1 MELKNFFAQDDQGN
15 ILGGAVCYLYQRG
28 TKSLVS
34 ELQASNGLALDN
46 PFAADQ
52 HGLIQFAV
60 PNGIYDLRVVKGS
73 RDYRLQV
80 QCNDVTE
87 TAEAAEG
94 AARALEEKLANPSS
108 GAGIVKY
115 KNHGLAGIAG
125 IDTVDVNKKLTETVS
140 LYDFGAKG
148 GEADDSVP
156 LKYALSW
163 LYGGSDRTLLIPQ
176 GGTFRAPQKIE
187 IPVSKMIRNCHLS
200 AYGSTLFF
208 GAAGGIKVHS
218 TGTGLLSE
226 LTVKG
231 LRTNGGVRAV
241 EFEANDDMNF
251 IYNMKLEDLDLAA
264 FSESGLILSG
274 NVFESSIT
282 DFSAGSLQATGYCIH
297 LLNVGDGIVSSVDV
311 WGGNTRGGKHG
322 LFVEN
327 PVSDVGIY
335 GGTYLQAQNEGV
347 RIDNAIGAT
356 VFRTHVEHNWRSA
369 GSLAAGGAGLHM
381 SGRGTIIGVAGQN
394 SPDTFQQYVVSVFAN
409 DITVMGGGAGGTYTK
424 YGRYQ
429 QSADGT
435 LVLIGEAAS
444 NYDVVKDTELFPT
457 QIASMLKSKRVAKT
471 ENSRRFGAVISID
484 LRRGNFI
491 RVEEMTG
498 PAQIANPANRSGVT
512 GEEIMVE
519 LKQDATGGRTV
530 TWGGDYAEGMTAIN
544 IGPYR
549 SNRWTFV
556 WSGGKWKQTSF
567 ASTL

>member
-15 ILGGAVCYLYQRG
+15 ILGGAICYLYQRG
-28 TKSLVS
+28 TESLVS

-94 AARALEEKLANPSS
+94 AARALEEKLADPSS

-125 IDTVDVNKKLTETVS
+125 IESVDVNKKLTETVS
-140 LYDFGAKG
+140 LYDFRAKG
-148 GEADDSVP
+148 GGLDDSVP
-156 LKYALSW
+156 LHDALSW
-163 LYGGSDRTLLIPQ
+163 VYGGDNRTLLLPH
-176 GGTFRAPQKIE
+176 GGTFRVPEKLN
-187 IPVSKMIRNCHLS
+187 IPITGMVRNCHLTG
-200 AYGSTLFF
+200 YGATLLFE
-208 GAAGGIKVHS
+208 AAGGIKVYP

-231 LRTNGGVRAV
+231 IRTGGGVKAF
-241 EFEANDDMNF
+241 EFVADDDLNF
-251 IYNMKLEDLDLAA
+251 IYNLVVEDLDVNG
-264 FSESGLILSG
+264 FSESGLVMGG
-274 NVFESSIT
+274 NVFESSIR
-282 DFSAGSLQATGYCIH
+282 DYSASSLNATGYCIH
-297 LLNVGDGIVSSVDV
+297 LRNVGDGIVSSVDV

-335 GGTYLQAQNEGV
+335 GGTYLQALNEGV
-347 RIDNAIGAT
+347 RIDNAIGTT
-356 VFRTHVEHNWRSA
+356 VFRAHVEHNWRSA

-381 SGRGTIIGVAGQN
+381 SGRGTIIGVVGQN
-394 SPDTFQQYVVSVFAN
+394 SATTFQQYVVSAFAN

-429 QSADGT
+429 QSPDGT

-444 NYDVVKDTELFPT
+444 NYDVVKDTQLFPT
-457 QIASMLKSKRVAKT
+457 QIASMIKSKRVAKT
-471 ENSRRFGAVISID
+471 ENLRDFFSVVSID
-484 LRRGNFI
+484 LNRGNFI
-491 RVEEMTG
+491 RVKEMTG
-498 PAQIANPANRSGVT
+498 PVQIANPTNRAGVT

-519 LKQDATGGRTV
+519 LVQDATGGRTV
-530 TWGGDYAEGMTAIN
+530 NWGVDFAEGMTAIN
-544 IGPYR
+544 GGAYR

-556 WSGGKWKQTSF
+556 WSGGKWKQSTF
-567 ASTL
+567 ASTF